1 MLRIY
6 EKYGYFKETLVS
18 ITKKGKEGHAEIQ
31 GMLDKL
37 RSNPPKEI
45 GGYKVLETR
54 DYNNNTVT
62 KADGTVTETG
72 LPKSNVLYFDLEDN
86 AWCCARPSGTE
97 PKIKFYMGVKG
108 NSFDDA
114 DAKLE
119 KLKNDM
125 MAIGALDALH
135 EARIHVPKDVSV
147 IGCDNIFYSGIRKI
161 SLTTIDHF
169 VALKGRDACDIILR
183 KIDEQDRFLTDSAPV
198 SLYNIEYTPKLIA
211 RRTTGY
217 VRTKKNN

>member
-1 MLRIY
+1 
-6 EKYGYFKETLVS
+6 
-18 ITKKGKEGHAEIQ
+18 
-31 GMLDKL
+31 MLDKL

-45 GGYKVLETR
+45 GGYKVLATR

-125 MAIGALDALH
+125 MAIV
-135 EARIHVPKDVSV
+135 E
-147 IGCDNIFYSGIRKI
+147 
-161 SLTTIDHF
+161 
-169 VALKGRDACDIILR
+169 
-183 KIDEQDRFLTDSAPV
+183 
-198 SLYNIEYTPKLIA
+198 
-211 RRTTGY
+211 
-217 VRTKKNN
+217 